1 MSSFGKFI
9 LGTLVGGALGAVF
22 GLLLAPRSG
31 QETRQ
36 LIKDEFSHRYHDSVD
51 AVKEKADA
59 VKTRIREEAN
69 HLEEAGRKVV
79 NNMSQRENPEQ
90 AHAET

>member
-9 LGTLVGGALGAVF
+9 LGTLVGGALGAVL

-36 LIKDEFSHRYHDSVD
+36 LIKDEFSHRYNDSVD

-59 VKTRIREEAN
+59 VKARIREEAN

-79 NNMSQRENPEQ
+79 NKISQRETPEQ
-90 AHAET
+90 AHVET